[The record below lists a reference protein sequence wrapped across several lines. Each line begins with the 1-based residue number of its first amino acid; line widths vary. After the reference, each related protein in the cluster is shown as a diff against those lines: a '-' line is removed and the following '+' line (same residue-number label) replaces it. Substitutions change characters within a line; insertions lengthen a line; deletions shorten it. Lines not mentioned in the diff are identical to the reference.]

1 MCRPAAPICFPVSP
15 TSYLPGFWSF
25 RPRAAGMQMT
35 TSPEPTRPLA
45 RALKQL
51 ATATKVISFYP
62 AQHPAVVSALDKAA
76 LLLKEAMSD
85 TEALT
90 VVVSATAFLLD
101 GAPLEEEDRVLSGFA
116 SYLSRRDLAAL
127 LFRSPIEGES
137 LKGFLEV

>member
-1 MCRPAAPICFPVSP
+1 MRRPAAPVCFPVSP

-90 VVVSATAFLLD
+90 VVVSATAFLLH
-101 GAPLEEEDRVLSGFA
+101 GAPLEQEDRVLSRF
-116 SYLSRRDLAAL
+116 
-127 LFRSPIEGES
+127 
-137 LKGFLEV
+137 